1 MSAVLQEAVREASST
16 GATARAL
23 HAGCFHCGLPVP
35 KDSNWQATIGGN
47 VQRMCCPGCAAAAQ
61 AIVDGGFADYY
72 ATRTAYATQ
81 ADLEAANAPELELVD
96 GADLGGEASFT
107 VEGIRCAACVWLIER
122 RLQQVPGVLDVSLNV
137 ATERLFVR
145 WDPSGCRPSAILRTL
160 RAIGYAAYPYDARR
174 HGEQLERA
182 RKKLFRQLFV
192 AGLSMMQVMMYAV
205 PVYMADEGTMDAAM
219 TALMHWASL
228 FLTLPA
234 VLYSAQ
240 PFFAGA
246 WRDLRRGMPGM
257 DVPVALGIGAA
268 FVGSLHALVTG
279 SGDVYFDS
287 VTMFVFL
294 LLGSRYL
301 ELGARRKAA
310 GALERLQQGLPP
322 SALRLRGDPA
332 LRRGDEDLEQVMAAS
347 LRVDDLVLVRAG
359 QAAPA
364 DGTIVDGDTEVD
376 LALLTG
382 ESRTQHR
389 GVGDPVPGGAVNV
402 AGTIVLRVTSTAHD
416 STLAMLVRLVER
428 AGQGKPALALWAD
441 RVAAWFV
448 FGLLCLTALA
458 YVAWLQVD
466 PGRAWQVAIAV
477 LVVSCPCA
485 LSLATPTA
493 LAAATDRLLR
503 RGVLAVQPHTLETF
517 DRATHVVFD
526 KTGTLTHGRPVLRQT
541 LSVGS
546 LAGFDCLRIA
556 AALEADNPHPLAL
569 AIREAVVASP
579 LEAGRAA
586 QVQFTVGQGV
596 GGWVE
601 GRYYRLGSAAWVAGV
616 AGGVARAAV
625 PAGTTS
631 VWLGNSE
638 GWLAR
643 FDLADGLREEAA
655 DVVHRIRASGK
666 TVVLLSGDEQ
676 HAAQAVA
683 ARLGI
688 STAIG
693 GKLPQEKLAYVRR
706 LQQDGAVVA
715 MIGDGINDAAVLRGA
730 DVSFAMG
737 RGAELAQLH
746 ADGVLMGDS
755 LAPLAD
761 TLDTARRTLAV
772 IRQNLAWATVYNVA
786 AIPAAATGL
795 LNPWLA
801 GIGMAASSAVVV
813 LNALRLRKD

>member
-1 MSAVLQEAVREASST
+1 MSAVLEQAVHDVTA
-16 GATARAL
+16 AAAAARAAP
-23 HAGCFHCGLPVP
+23 AGCFHCGLPVP
-35 KDSNWQATIGGN
+35 AASNWQATIGGN
-47 VQRMCCPGCAAAAQ
+47 LQRMCCPGCAAAAQ
-61 AIVDGGFADYY
+61 AIVDGGCADYY
-72 ATRTAYATQ
+72 ATRTAYAAQ
-81 ADLEAANAPELELVD
+81 ADLDAVDAPELDLVD
-96 GADLGGEASFT
+96 TGGNPGEASFT

-122 RLQQVPGVLDVSLNV
+122 RLQHLPGVLDASLNV

-145 WDPSGCRPSAILRTL
+145 WDHATCRPGAILRTL
-160 RAIGYAAYPYDARR
+160 RAIGYSAYPYDARR

-182 RKKLFRQLFV
+182 RKTLFRQLFV

-205 PVYMADEGTMDAAM
+205 PVYMADEGTMDAPM

-228 FLTLPA
+228 LLTLPA
-234 VLYSAQ
+234 VLYSAR
-240 PFFAGA
+240 PFFSGA

-268 FVGSLHALVTG
+268 FLGSLQALLAG
-279 SGDVYFDS
+279 RGDVYFDS
-287 VTMFVFL
+287 VTMFVVL
-294 LLGSRYL
+294 LLGSRDL

-322 SALRLRGDPA
+322 SALRLKGEPHA
-332 LRRGDEDLEQVMAAS
+332 RRSDADTELVTAAS
-347 LRVDDLVLVRAG
+347 LLVDDLVLVRAG
-359 QAAPA
+359 QAVPA
-364 DGTIVDGDTEVD
+364 DGVIVEGDTEVD

-382 ESRTQHR
+382 ESRTQRR
-389 GVGDPVPGGAVNV
+389 GVGDAVPGGAVN
-402 AGTIVLRVTSTAHD
+402 AAQTIVLRVTSTARD

-448 FGLLCLTALA
+448 LGLLALTVLA
-458 YVAWLQVD
+458 WFAWQQVD
-466 PGRAWQVAIAV
+466 PGKAWQVAIAV

-503 RGVLAVQPHTLETF
+503 RGVLALQPHTLETF

-541 LSVGS
+541 LSVGP

-556 AALEADNPHPLAL
+556 AALEADNPHPLAQ
-569 AIREAVVASP
+569 AIRDAVAEP
-579 LEAGRAA
+579 GRAERA
-586 QVQFTVGQGV
+586 RFTVGQGV
-596 GGWVE
+596 EGWFE
-601 GRYYRLGSAAWVAGV
+601 GRYYRLGSPAWVAGV
-616 AGGVARAAV
+616 AGGAARSAL

-643 FDLADGLREEAA
+643 FDLADGLRPDAA
-655 DVVHRIRASGK
+655 EVVRRIRDSGK
-666 TVVLLSGDEQ
+666 AVILLSGDEQ

-683 ARLGI
+683 GALGI
-688 STAIG
+688 PTAIG
-693 GKLPQEKLAYVRR
+693 AKMPQQKLDVVRR

-772 IRQNLAWATVYNVA
+772 IRQNLIWATVYNLA
-786 AIPAAATGL
+786 AIPAAAMGL

>member
-1 MSAVLQEAVREASST
+1 MLSRLR
-16 GATARAL
+16 
-23 HAGCFHCGLPVP
+23 
-35 KDSNWQATIGGN
+35 GG
-47 VQRMCCPGCAAAAQ
+47 Q

-72 ATRTAYATQ
+72 ATRTAYAAQ
-81 ADLEAANAPELELVD
+81 ADIGAANAPELDLVD
-96 GADLGGEASFT
+96 GGDADGAASFT

-122 RLQQVPGVLDVSLNV
+122 RLHGLPGVLDVSLNV

-145 WDPSGCRPSAILRTL
+145 WDPSGCRASNILRTL
-160 RAIGYAAYPYDARR
+160 RAIGYIAYPYDARR

-205 PVYMADEGTMDAAM
+205 PVYMADDGTMDAAM
-219 TALMHWASL
+219 TALMHWAAF

-240 PFFAGA
+240 PFFKGA
-246 WRDLRRGMPGM
+246 WRDLRRGTAGM

-268 FVGSLHALVTG
+268 FAGSLQALVSG
-279 SGDVYFDS
+279 NGDVYFDS

-322 SALRLRGDPA
+322 SALRLRGDPQ
-332 LRRGDEDLEQVMAAS
+332 RRDTELVTASS
-347 LRVDDLVLVRAG
+347 LRVGDLVLVRAG

-364 DGTIVDGDTEVD
+364 DGMIVEGGTDVD

-382 ESRTQHR
+382 ESRTQRR
-389 GVGDPVPGGAVNV
+389 GVGDLVPGGAVN
-402 AGTIVLRVTSTAHD
+402 AGDAIVLRVTSTAHD

-448 FGLLCLTALA
+448 LGLLVLTVLA
-458 YVAWLQVD
+458 YFAWLQVD
-466 PGRAWQVAIAV
+466 PNPDKAWQVAIAV

-503 RGVLAVQPHTLETF
+503 RGVLSVQPHTLETF

-569 AIREAVVASP
+569 GIREAAIGQP
-579 LEAGRAA
+579 GEAARAERT
-586 QVQFTVGQGV
+586 QSVVGQGV
-596 GGWVE
+596 EGWVD
-601 GRYYRLGSAAWVAGV
+601 GRYYRLGSASWVAGV
-616 AGGVARAAV
+616 AGGMARAAAPV
-625 PAGTTS
+625 GTTS

-643 FDLADGLREEAA
+643 FDLADGLRADAA
-655 DVVHRIRASGK
+655 EVVRRIRASGK
-666 TVVLLSGDEQ
+666 TVILLSGDEQ

-706 LQQDGAVVA
+706 LQQDGAIVA
-715 MIGDGINDAAVLRGA
+715 MVGDGING
-730 DVSFAMG
+730 
-737 RGAELAQLH
+737 GAELAQLH

-772 IRQNLAWATVYNVA
+772 IRQNLTWATVYNVA